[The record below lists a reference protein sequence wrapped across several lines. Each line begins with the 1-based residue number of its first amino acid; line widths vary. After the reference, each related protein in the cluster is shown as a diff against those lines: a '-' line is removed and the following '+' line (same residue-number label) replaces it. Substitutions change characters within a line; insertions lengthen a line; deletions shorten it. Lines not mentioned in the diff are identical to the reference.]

1 MSEKKEIYSGPEGV
15 VYQKEN
21 VSKKEIIINMVITTQ
36 KRSKGK

>member
-15 VYQKEN
+15 VYQKN